1 MRGDGDVRTV
11 QFVLVFELFG
21 LIYLVDDF
29 RNGEG
34 HRSTNSHLLDLLLG
48 FLFFLLHLG
57 LFLLLLG
64 FFLFECGEFGHCL
77 LVNTDGCFIS
87 FLCCGVTEDESCQD
101 TNTDEDIDDG
111 KNVST
116 SGFGAQII
124 STVALITS
132 FKDEVAP
139 LLRDDI
145 DF

>member
-11 QFVLVFELFG
+11 QFVLVFELFA

-34 HRSTNSHLLDLLLG
+34 HRSSNSHLLDLLLR
-48 FLFFLLHLG
+48 FLFFLLHFG
-57 LFLLLLG
+57 LLLLLLR
-64 FFLFECGEFGHCL
+64 FVLLEFGEFGYCL
-77 LVNTDGCFIS
+77 IVYANGCFIS
-87 FLCCGVTEDESCQD
+87 FLGGRVTEDQCCQN
-101 TNTDEDIDDG
+101 TNTDEDIDEG
-111 KNVST
+111 KNVTT

-139 LLRDDI
+139 LLRDNI